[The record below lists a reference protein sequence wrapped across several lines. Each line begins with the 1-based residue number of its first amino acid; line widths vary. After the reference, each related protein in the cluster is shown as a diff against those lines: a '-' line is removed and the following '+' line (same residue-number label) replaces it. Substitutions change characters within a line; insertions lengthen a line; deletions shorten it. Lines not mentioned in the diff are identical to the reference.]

1 MPSVTSELRGF
12 GCGLGSLTDAKA
24 TPGNSQ
30 HRYGRMETMSEYV
43 APPGYAVVAPDW
55 DRELRRPVLLRCD
68 RCAALVLGAGDS
80 SLHDAWHETLVPRP
94 RVSPA

>member
-12 GCGLGSLTDAKA
+12 GCRWTSLTDAQA
-24 TPGNSQ
+24 TRVFSGSV
-30 HRYGRMETMSEYV
+30 REDGGVSEYV
-43 APPGYAVVAPDW
+43 APRGYAVVAPDW

-68 RCAALVLGAGDS
+68 RCAALVLGAGDAGT
-80 SLHDAWHETLVPRP
+80 HDAWHAALVPQP

>member
-1 MPSVTSELRGF
+1 
-12 GCGLGSLTDAKA
+12 
-24 TPGNSQ
+24 
-30 HRYGRMETMSEYV
+30 MSEYV

-68 RCAALVLGAGDS
+68 RCAALCSAPATPAGTTPGTT
-80 SLHDAWHETLVPRP
+80 TLVPRP

>member
-1 MPSVTSELRGF
+1 V
-12 GCGLGSLTDAKA
+12 
-24 TPGNSQ
+24 
-30 HRYGRMETMSEYV
+30 SEYV

-80 SLHDAWHETLVPRP
+80 RLHDAWHETLGPGA

>member
-1 MPSVTSELRGF
+1 VREDVRV
-12 GCGLGSLTDAKA
+12 
-24 TPGNSQ
+24 
-30 HRYGRMETMSEYV
+30 SEYV

-80 SLHDAWHETLVPRP
+80 GTHDAWHATLLPRP
-94 RVSPA
+94 RVTPA

>member
-1 MPSVTSELRGF
+1 MGACARERRRPAGPLPPRGRA
-12 GCGLGSLTDAKA
+12 GTGLA
-24 TPGNSQ
+24 PG
-30 HRYGRMETMSEYV
+30 GLAEEWALVSEYV

-68 RCAALVLGAGDS
+68 RCAALVLGAADS
-80 SLHDAWHETLVPRP
+80 GRHDAWHDDLVPQP